1 MKCTIENLNKVFDL
15 VSEKHVDSGESG
27 ANFALWDDESDL
39 LTAVSETIELIE
51 EATETEKNQKKV

>member
-27 ANFALWDDESDL
+27 ADL
-39 LTAVSETIELIE
+39 HYGMMK
-51 EATETEKNQKKV
+51 ATCLLLLVKRLN